1 MFLAVNPLCSEWLV
15 QGLELTAD
23 IFFSSVFVGKM
34 FPTQGILYVA
44 PFNDDALY
52 MEQYNKALFW

>member
-1 MFLAVNPLCSEWLV
+1 LV
-15 QGLELTAD
+15 QDLELTAD